1 MVHLALVPLK
11 LEGRDLEISFRYR
24 HLQQGCLIWFFVDGD
39 DGFGSIDHLLRIK
52 LLTTGVQLQIDS
64 HSLTSLHPE
73 RQNKD
78 QPADKASGAFR
89 LSKKLPRHLVELKTN
104 QWHDIKLVFH
114 QDNVTISVD
123 DETWGH
129 TLQHACFNMTK
140 RKLLWLQKSG
150 NKGLEIDDIR
160 IRNATN

>member
-1 MVHLALVPLK
+1 MVHLDLVPLK

-39 DGFGSIDHLLRIK
+39 DGFGIIDHLLRIK
-52 LLTTGVQLQIDS
+52 LLPTGVQLQIDS
-64 HSLTSLHPE
+64 HSLDSLHPE

-78 QPADKASGAFR
+78 RPADKASGAFR
-89 LSKKLPRHLVELKTN
+89 LSKKLLRHLVELKTN
-104 QWHDIKLVFH
+104 QWHYIKLVFH

-123 DETWGH
+123 DETWDH

-150 NKGLEIDDIR
+150 NKGIDIDDIR